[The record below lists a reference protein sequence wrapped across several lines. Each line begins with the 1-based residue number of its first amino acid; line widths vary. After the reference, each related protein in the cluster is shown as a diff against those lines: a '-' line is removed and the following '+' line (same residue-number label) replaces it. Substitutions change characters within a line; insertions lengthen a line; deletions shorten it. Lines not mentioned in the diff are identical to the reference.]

1 MPTLSPATYLSAWLL
16 RRPQGD
22 CIEEAQCPGAV
33 GWRSSCVP
41 SGARRV
47 LLAHNFGMLLDA
59 KWIGV
64 AGAAA
69 AVLAAYAQ
77 YRSSTRKRRV
87 VITGGCGN
95 LGTKLATRLLA
106 TGKWEVLLLEHPDFM
121 PRDASRV
128 PRGAIVVAGD
138 LTDGTASWAEAL
150 RGADSLVH
158 FSAVNPYHERAFDS
172 GLDPDP

>member
-1 MPTLSPATYLSAWLL
+1 MAITRRKARPTLDARS
-16 RRPQGD
+16 
-22 CIEEAQCPGAV
+22 
-33 GWRSSCVP
+33 WRITS
-41 SGARRV
+41 
-47 LLAHNFGMLLDA
+47 GMLLDA